1 MEVSNPWGYPQIT
14 KMLLVIFHPKNN
26 PILEY
31 PHDFGQLLKTNYG
44 DGSKAIDYYH
54 ILGNVELWLCSY
66 GQKVLP
72 VFLSTPINCY
82 KYFTINSNYQPATV
96 MVTQGT

>member
-14 KMLLVIFHPKNN
+14 KILLVIFHPKNN

-44 DGSKAIDYYH
+44 DGSKAID
-54 ILGNVELWLCSY
+54 
-66 GQKVLP
+66 
-72 VFLSTPINCY
+72 
-82 KYFTINSNYQPATV
+82 
-96 MVTQGT
+96 